1 VPNDVSYIFANM
13 IRAALLLF
21 LCSAFFSAKEI
32 RVVNL
37 AQLKSETQKPDN
49 DTLYVVNFWATWCK
63 PCVAEMPYF
72 TRAAEQFS
80 PQKVKVVFVSLN
92 SVKEKSAVEKFVA
105 DRNITQQVLLLN
117 AGNPNQWIDSID
129 AGWGGSIPATAIYK
143 NGKKVFFYEGE
154 FTQHEIDS
162 IIPLKNQ

>member
-1 VPNDVSYIFANM
+1 MA
-13 IRAALLLF
+13 RALILLF
-21 LCSAFFSAKEI
+21 LCCSFFPAPEI
-32 RVVNL
+32 RVINL
-37 AQLKSETQKPDN
+37 AQLKSETQKPGN

-72 TRAAEQFS
+72 TRAAEQFA

-92 SVKEKSAVEKFVA
+92 TVKEKSAVEKFVA
-105 DRNITQQVLLLN
+105 ERQIKQDVLLLS
-117 AGNPNQWIDSID
+117 AGNPNAWIDSID
-129 AGWGGSIPATAIYK
+129 AGWGGSIPATVMYK

-154 FTQHEIDS
+154 LTQHELDS